1 MKFLFLL
8 TVGLCL
14 WWAWKRSTQAH
25 ARQPAPEESATPTVP
40 QDMVACRHCGVHLP
54 QGEAVAG
61 TLGPYCSV
69 AHRSA
74 AGDRNPI

>member
-1 MKFLFLL
+1 MKYLFWLIIG
-8 TVGLCL
+8 VFI
-14 WWAWKRSTQAH
+14 WWAWRRSTQAN
-25 ARQPAPEESATPTVP
+25 ARQQPPADPYKASVP
-40 QDMVACRHCGVHLP
+40 QDMVACLHCGAHLP

-74 AGDRNPI
+74 AGDRNPG